1 MNENNGKD
9 WRCGLSA
16 VAFLF
21 VLIVSVKTGLWMIS
35 LLFLL
40 IYIPFGIYAW
50 FRKKPPES
58 SEKHP
63 EPQKAVVSE
72 ALAEKKNSPA
82 PQEAASR
89 KKSLT
94 LLGECGLYG
103 TGARIISTDKG
114 FELFVEYYG
123 SNTYE
128 HFGAND
134 FVPDEVIRQN
144 SLQALQDW
152 MNAHPS
158 QTFHEEITVK
168 ESDYIEFL
176 RSCGIDVETGSSQI
190 IDEYPM
196 ADATPECAE
205 PYWKLLLQIG
215 EAACAADASM
225 VTKIYRD
232 PKTDLY
238 YQTDINGRVLV
249 SLTQEQVKAIQ
260 QKHSQGD

>member
-50 FRKKPPES
+50 FREKPPES

-94 LLGECGLYG
+94 LLG
-103 TGARIISTDKG
+103 
-114 FELFVEYYG
+114 
-123 SNTYE
+123 
-128 HFGAND
+128 
-134 FVPDEVIRQN
+134 
-144 SLQALQDW
+144 
-152 MNAHPS
+152 
-158 QTFHEEITVK
+158 
-168 ESDYIEFL
+168 
-176 RSCGIDVETGSSQI
+176 
-190 IDEYPM
+190 
-196 ADATPECAE
+196 
-205 PYWKLLLQIG
+205 
-215 EAACAADASM
+215 
-225 VTKIYRD
+225 
-232 PKTDLY
+232 
-238 YQTDINGRVLV
+238 
-249 SLTQEQVKAIQ
+249 
-260 QKHSQGD
+260 